1 MRSPLVVNG
10 KSLYLG
16 YSFGMNEAQFIEM
29 LQQEDYPDPVEVRQ
43 APNGSLGEHSHPFAV
58 KALVIDGSIDI
69 TIQGNRNTYSI
80 GDVFQLGFEEPHSES
95 YGPTG
100 VVYLASRNH

>member
-1 MRSPLVVNG
+1 
-10 KSLYLG
+10 
-16 YSFGMNEAQFIEM
+16 MNEAQFIEM

>member
-1 MRSPLVVNG
+1 
-10 KSLYLG
+10 
-16 YSFGMNEAQFIEM
+16 MNEAQFIEM

-58 KALVIDGSIDI
+58 KALVIDGSINI
-69 TIQGNRNTYSI
+69 TIQNNRKTYSI

>member
-16 YSFGMNEAQFIEM
+16 YSCGMNQAQFIEM

-69 TIQGNRNTYSI
+69 TIQGNRKTYSI

-95 YGPTG
+95 YGPIG

>member
-1 MRSPLVVNG
+1 
-10 KSLYLG
+10 
-16 YSFGMNEAQFIEM
+16 MNEAQFIEM

-69 TIQGNRNTYSI
+69 TIQDNRKTYSI

>member
-1 MRSPLVVNG
+1 
-10 KSLYLG
+10 
-16 YSFGMNEAQFIEM
+16 MNEAQFIEM

-58 KALVIDGSIDI
+58 KALVIDGSINI
-69 TIQGNRNTYSI
+69 TIQDNRKTYSI

-95 YGPTG
+95 YGATG

>member
-1 MRSPLVVNG
+1 
-10 KSLYLG
+10 
-16 YSFGMNEAQFIEM
+16 MNQAQFIEM

-58 KALVIDGSIDI
+58 KALVIDGSINI
-69 TIQGNRNTYSI
+69 TIQGNRKTYSI

>member
-1 MRSPLVVNG
+1 
-10 KSLYLG
+10 
-16 YSFGMNEAQFIEM
+16 MNTTQFIEM

-69 TIQGNRNTYSI
+69 TIQDNRKTYSI